1 VADAARCPRCGGAVR
16 PPDIAVSAWRCA
28 DCGPVPPVW
37 MATRLDDDAVDAVA
51 GRVAGGVPLWC
62 PWPLPSGWLVTG
74 VGWAGDDRDGA
85 SATVLTCSGPSPIH
99 AGPADLV
106 IIAEKPGVG
115 LGNRYAGLAG
125 THPGELPDAQPHA
138 RIKAGGRDTPMW
150 SVTGATD
157 RVAYIG
163 EAGGLWL
170 YAIAWPADA
179 GYLLAEP
186 IELTDLNDWRPT
198 ELVYGAPSPQ
208 LRGMAA

>member
-1 VADAARCPRCGGAVR
+1 
-16 PPDIAVSAWRCA
+16 
-28 DCGPVPPVW
+28 
-37 MATRLDDDAVDAVA
+37 MATRLDHDAVDAVA
-51 GRVAGGVPLWC
+51 ERVAGGVPLWC
-62 PWPLPSGWLVTG
+62 PWPLPAGWLVTG

-85 SATVLTCSGPSPIH
+85 SATVLACSGPSPIH

-125 THPGELPDAQPHA
+125 THPGELPDELPHA

-150 SVTGATD
+150 SVAGPAD

-170 YAIAWPADA
+170 YAVAWPA
-179 GYLLAEP
+179 
-186 IELTDLNDWRPT
+186 
-198 ELVYGAPSPQ
+198 
-208 LRGMAA
+208 